1 VGGGAP
7 TRVAAIGPQGGGGG
21 AAPAEKRFNLNV
33 SINFQ
38 NVLNRVNLGTPVG
51 NLSSPSFGES
61 LSVGGLFGP
70 FGGGGGGSNGA
81 GNRRIYAQLR
91 LNF

>member
-1 VGGGAP
+1 MIAGGGGPA
-7 TRVAAIGPQGGGGG
+7 RVAPAGAGPQGS
-21 AAPAEKRFNLNV
+21 APPAEKRFNLNV
-33 SINFQ
+33 SIYFQ
-38 NVLNRVNLGTPVG
+38 NILNHVNLSTPVG

-61 LSVGGLFGP
+61 LGLAGG
-70 FGGGGGGSNGA
+70 FGGGGGGSAGA

>member
-1 VGGGAP
+1 MVAGGGGPA
-7 TRVAAIGPQGGGGG
+7 RVAPGGLGPQGGGPG
-21 AAPAEKRFNLNV
+21 ASSEKRFNLNV
-33 SINFQ
+33 SIYFQ
-38 NVLNRVNLGTPVG
+38 NILNHVNLSTPVG

-61 LSVGGLFGP
+61 LGLSGG
-70 FGGGGGGSNGA
+70 FGGGGGGSAGA